1 MDLFTAVDN
10 YGYTEN
16 GALTYKSTLNA
27 NLDLFAM
34 GGALRSRSE
43 NDIIDLVDKAYKED
57 PKTCIAILLYLRD
70 IRGGMGEKRVFR
82 TAISYLINN
91 KVNNKALMDATI
103 EVGSWKDIFEVFPF
117 DIYAPYVKE
126 VYESHVATNLVTL
139 MEKWMPSIG
148 GKHNKTAE
156 KLASYLGLTPKQY
169 RKYLS
174 KSRANLN
181 IVETKLC
188 EKNYASIEYDKL
200 PSRASL
206 IYRNAF
212 YRNDGFRYTEYL
224 RDVASGKKKINTST
238 LYPYEIIRPIVNRI
252 CDYPPFEINETVI
265 DDVDA
270 LEATWN
276 NLPPIHNEG
285 NRSIVVADVSGSMRG
300 TPMCIAISLGMMFAA
315 QNKGI
320 FHNKLITF
328 SANPNFITFEDDDDL
343 VQRIF
348 KIARANWDMN
358 TNLQAIFDLIL
369 RAAVE
374 NNLPEEEMPKT
385 IYLVSDMEF
394 DSCTGGHTNF
404 EDIKDKYKNAGY
416 EMPTIVFWNVNSRQN
431 NVPVRYNENKVAL
444 VSGASPNIFNMIIN
458 GDINPMKMLIQTIS
472 NERYSYLTN
481 LICTA

>member
-82 TAISYLINN
+82 TAISYLIN

-103 EVGSWKDIFEVFPF
+103 EVGSWKDIFEAFPF

-126 VYESHVATNLVTL
+126 VYESHVANNLVTL

-148 GKHNKTAE
+148 GKHNKIAE
-156 KLASYLGLTPKQY
+156 KLASYLGLTTKQY

-174 KSRANLN
+174 KSRATLN

-188 EKNYASIEYDKL
+188 EKNYTSIEYDKI

-212 YRNDGFRYTEYL
+212 HRNDNLRYTEYL
-224 RDVASGKKKINTST
+224 REVASGKKKINTGT
-238 LYPYEIIRPIVNRI
+238 LYPYEIIRPIVNKTT
-252 CDYPPFEINETVI
+252 DYPLIELNEVFI
-265 DDVDA
+265 DDIDA
-270 LEATWN
+270 LEAAWN

-285 NRSIVVADVSGSMRG
+285 NRSIVVADVSGSMHG

-328 SANPNFITFEDDDDL
+328 SANPSFITFEDDDDL

-348 KIARANWDMN
+348 KIAKANWGMN
-358 TNLQAIFDLIL
+358 TNLQAVFDLVL

-394 DSCTGGHTNF
+394 DICARGRTNF

-444 VSGASPNIFNMIIN
+444 VSGASPNIFNMMIN
-458 GDINPMKMLIQTIS
+458 GDINPMKMMIQTIS

>member
-82 TAISYLINN
+82 TAISYLIN

-103 EVGSWKDIFEVFPF
+103 EVGSWKDIFEAFPF
-117 DIYAPYVKE
+117 DIYTPYVKE

-148 GKHNKTAE
+148 GKYNKTAE

-188 EKNYASIEYDKL
+188 EKNYTSIEYDKI

-212 YRNDGFRYTEYL
+212 YRNDNSRYTEYL
-224 RDVASGKKKINTST
+224 RDVASGKKKINTDT
-238 LYPYEIIRPIVNRI
+238 LYPYEIIRPIVNKI
-252 CDYPPFEINETVI
+252 NNYPPFETDEIII
-265 DDVDA
+265 DDIDT
-270 LEATWN
+270 LEAAWN
-276 NLPPIHNEG
+276 NLPSIHNEG
-285 NRSIVVADVSGSMRG
+285 NRSIVVADVSGSMYG
-300 TPMCIAISLGMMFAA
+300 TPICIAISLGMMFAE

-343 VQRIF
+343 IRKIS
-348 KIARANWDMN
+348 KIANANWGMN

-374 NNLPEEEMPKT
+374 NNLLEEEMPKT

-394 DSCTGGHTNF
+394 DSCTRGRTNF

-444 VSGASPNIFNMIIN
+444 VSGASPNIFSMVIN
-458 GDINPMKMLIQTIS
+458 GDINPMKMLIQTVS